1 MAMWEQRF
9 VQALGDAAGRSG
21 VLSEMAGK
29 IFGALYLS
37 PGPLS
42 LDELCAAVGASKGNV
57 SIQVRQL
64 LDLGMVRRVPVRP
77 GRRHYYEA
85 ATDLWPVATE
95 LIGRRLEQEA
105 RTFLRALEEVERDI
119 KPKTGDVVV
128 ARLASMRVFMQ
139 LAIGMV
145 EAFRRGD
152 MLKSEALKKAGS

>member
-1 MAMWEQRF
+1 MATWRDRF

-29 IFGALYLS
+29 IFGALYVS
-37 PGPLS
+37 AGPLS
-42 LDELCAAVGASKGNV
+42 LDELCTAVGASKGNV
-57 SIQVRQL
+57 SIQVRDL

-85 ATDLWPVATE
+85 ATDLWPIATE

-105 RTFLRALEEVERDI
+105 RTLLRALEGVEQDAKPGAGDI
-119 KPKTGDVVV
+119 V
-128 ARLASMRVFMQ
+128 AARIAAMRVFMQ

-152 MLKSEALKKAGS
+152 VLRSEVLLKAGS

>member
-1 MAMWEQRF
+1 MATWRDRF
-9 VQALGDAAGRSG
+9 VQALGDAADRSG
-21 VLSEMAGK
+21 VLSELAGK

-57 SIQVRQL
+57 SIQVREL
-64 LDLGMVRRVPVRP
+64 LDLGMVRRVPLRP

-105 RTFLRALEEVERDI
+105 RTLLRALEGVERDA
-119 KPKTGDVVV
+119 KPAAGDAVR
-128 ARLASMRVFMQ
+128 ARIAAMRVFMQ

-145 EAFRRGD
+145 EAFRRGEV
-152 MLKSEALKKAGS
+152 LRSEVLRKAGS